1 MPINSATAAL
11 ELSPKEKAAIA
22 YRLYDEEKTAIQV
35 VTRLYLPENEAT
47 RYYREFWRLERD
59 YQLLQIYPEIQ
70 YSLSSFLK
78 LFKGLKKYG

>member
-22 YRLYDEEKTAIQV
+22 YRLYDEDKTAIQV

-47 RYYREFWRLERD
+47 RYYREFWRFER
-59 YQLLQIYPEIQ
+59 ER
-70 YSLSSFLK
+70 LSIIPDLPRNKVFTFK
-78 LFKGLKKYG
+78 LFETV